1 MSPRVALVRTIN
13 EQATRPRAASTRS
26 GSNGSGPRGGS
37 GGSSTRRWI
46 GLWAG
51 AVAMWVLE
59 RMRGAGDELLLDA
72 EVLGEDE
79 PGGGGR
85 GLGAEPALLD
95 GDRHQDRS
103 PSVGGGRVA
112 DVPGLVGLVGAL
124 GGPRLAVDRDREA
137 GEHVGRGPAG
147 RAGGQV
153 QPVQDGLA

>member
-1 MSPRVALVRTIN
+1 MSPRVALVRTIS
-13 EQATRPRAASTRS
+13 EQAIRPSTARIRS
-26 GSNGSGPRGGS
+26 GSKGSGPRAGS

-51 AVAMWVLE
+51 AVAIWVLE

-79 PGGGGR
+79 AGGGGR

-95 GDRHQDRS
+95 GDRHQDGT
-103 PSVGGGRVA
+103 PSVGRGRVA
-112 DVPGLVGLVGAL
+112 DVPGLVGLVGPL
-124 GGPRLAVDRDREA
+124 GGARLAVDRDREA

-147 RAGGQV
+147 RA
-153 QPVQDGLA
+153 